1 MTKTPIAKDHVAR
14 VHYTGTL
21 PDTGEVFDTSEGRDP
36 LAYLVGHG
44 KMIPGF
50 EEEMMGAVVG
60 ERREF
65 TLKPDKAYG
74 MPTDELVHEFPKED
88 FSQLFESGVEINV
101 GMQLVAQTF
110 QGPAPFIVAEVKE
123 ESIVADFNHVLAG
136 KSLKFSVEVVE
147 VRKAEPEELSHG
159 HVHGAGGV
167 NH

>member
-1 MTKTPIAKDHVAR
+1 
-14 VHYTGTL
+14 
-21 PDTGEVFDTSEGRDP
+21 
-36 LAYLVGHG
+36 
-44 KMIPGF
+44 MISGF

-65 TLKPDKAYG
+65 TLEPEKAYG

-88 FSQLFESGVEINV
+88 FSQLFDSGVEINV

-123 ESIVADFNHVLAG
+123 ETIVADFNHVLAG

-147 VRKAEPEELSHG
+147 VRQADPEELSHG